1 MTIDQTDIIGK
12 IRTAIDDI
20 VPAGVTD
27 SFVTD
32 VDAELWQAVQ
42 HATTQLSIELPLDLL
57 DASVETLTGTV
68 DANRGFAYGK
78 LPSTYLRFVSLD
90 VPATAGIIRELMEPG
105 SDAEKMQRSAWSR
118 ATASKPKA
126 MLDQDELG
134 KKVIVWWPGDVTH
147 KSAELAYIG
156 QPVVD
161 STDTS
166 SITCAIREEAE
177 QQIIYRAASIFF
189 EGKKESEIAEKFRNI
204 EAL

>member
-78 LPSTYLRFVSLD
+78 LSSTYLRFVSLD

-105 SDAEKMQRSAWSR
+105 SDAEKMQRSAWGR
-118 ATASKPKA
+118 ATSSKPKA

-134 KKVIVWWPGDVTH
+134 RKVIVWWPGDATH
-147 KSAELAYIG
+147 NSAELAYI
-156 QPVVD
+156 
-161 STDTS
+161 DTPNVS
-166 SITCAIREEAE
+166 GTTITCAIREEAE